1 MKKLTRLFA
10 ITMALTMMIS
20 ATALACSPLYK
31 PLSEYGYNGVPDVE
45 VELSDDAKASINNA
59 VQDYISKMVLDTPEV
74 NSAIYWHKNYFIRKS
89 NLVITWKP
97 VEDATSYKVEITKP
111 DGTKKEYE
119 TINTYLIVS
128 EGADDFVT
136 DCMKQENEDGVQYST
151 VRVRAYGENETF
163 SPWSN
168 KVDVACSDERSK

>member
-20 ATALACSPLYK
+20 ANALACSPLYK
-31 PLSEYGYNGVPDVE
+31 PLSEYGYTGVPDVE
-45 VELSDDAKASINNA
+45 VELSDEAKASIGNA
-59 VQDYISKMVLDTPEV
+59 VQDYISKMVLDMPEI
-74 NSAIYWHKNYFIRKS
+74 NSATYWHKNYFIRKS
-89 NLVITWKP
+89 NLVIAWKP

-119 TINTYLIVS
+119 TINTYLILS
-128 EGADDFVT
+128 EGSDEFIT
-136 DCMKQENEDGVQYST
+136 GCFKQEDENGVQYAT

-163 SPWSN
+163 SPWS
-168 KVDVACSDERSK
+168 DVAEISCYK

>member
-20 ATALACSPLYK
+20 ANALACSPLYK
-31 PLSEYGYNGVPDVE
+31 PLSEYGYTGVPDVE
-45 VELSDDAKASINNA
+45 VELSDDAKVSIGNA
-59 VQDYISKMVLDTPEV
+59 VQDYISKMVLDMPEV
-74 NSAIYWHKNYFIRKS
+74 NSAIYWHKNYFVRKS
-89 NLVITWKP
+89 NLIVTWKP

-111 DGTKKEYE
+111 DGAKKEYE

-136 DCMKQENEDGVQYST
+136 DCMKQENEDGVQYAT
-151 VRVRAYGENETF
+151 VRVRAYGDNETF

-168 KVDVACSDERSK
+168 WVNVGCSEERR

>member
-1 MKKLTRLFA
+1 MKKLMKLFA

-20 ATALACSPLYK
+20 ANALACSPLYK
-31 PLSEYGYNGVPDVE
+31 PLSEYGYTGVPDVE
-45 VELSDDAKASINNA
+45 VELSDEAKVSIGNA
-59 VQDYISKMVLDTPEV
+59 VQDYISKMVLDTPEIK
-74 NSAIYWHKNYFIRKS
+74 SATYWHKNYFVRKS
-89 NLVITWKP
+89 NLIVTWKP
-97 VEDATSYKVEITKP
+97 VENATSYKVEITKP
-111 DGTKKEYE
+111 DGTKRVYE

-136 DCMKQENEDGVQYST
+136 DCMKQENEDGVQYAT

-168 KVDVACSDERSK
+168 KVNVACSEERR

>member
-1 MKKLTRLFA
+1 MKKFTKLFA
-10 ITMALTMMIS
+10 IAMALTMMIS
-20 ATALACSPLYK
+20 TTAFACSPLYK
-31 PLSEYGYNGVPDVE
+31 PLSEYGYTGVPDVE
-45 VELSDDAKASINNA
+45 VELSDEAKASIGNA
-59 VQDYISKMVLDTPEV
+59 VQDYISKMVLDIPEI

-119 TINTYLIVS
+119 TINTYLIMS
-128 EGADDFVT
+128 EGADEFIT
-136 DCMKQENEDGVQYST
+136 GCFKQDNESGVQYAT

-163 SPWSN
+163 SPWSD
-168 KVDVACSDERSK
+168 KRDIGCSEERSK

>member
-1 MKKLTRLFA
+1 MKKLTKLFA

-20 ATALACSPLYK
+20 TTALACSPLYK
-31 PLSEYGYNGVPDVE
+31 PLSEYGYTGVPDVE
-45 VELSDDAKASINNA
+45 VELSDEAKASINNA
-59 VQDYISKMVLDTPEV
+59 VQDYISKMVLDMPEV
-74 NSAIYWHKNYFIRKS
+74 KSAEYWHKYYFIRKP

-119 TINTYLIVS
+119 TINTYLILS
-128 EGADDFVT
+128 EGADEFIT
-136 DCMKQENEDGVQYST
+136 GCFKQVDEYAT

-168 KVDVACSDERSK
+168 KVDVACSDERR